1 MVINIECLVSA
12 CTRLNLQYQFSDA
25 NKNVVTVTIGGKK
38 YLFANAATPFN
49 ADSQANVFADKG
61 FTHDLLSNLD
71 IIPKTVGYPD
81 PATDTQYQS
90 YVEHNNISKIS
101 DDILNNFSL
110 PVIIKKN
117 RGYKG
122 VNVFS
127 CDSREEIQKSL
138 EIIFDKNSR
147 DYDYLA
153 LAQDKINIK
162 QEFRAIVF
170 KGELI
175 LIYLKDNSK
184 AKFTGNLSPLHWE
197 GAKTVVVSDDNTLG
211 QITKLVH
218 TVNSHLPIGFAGL
231 DLAIDK
237 NDKLWLI
244 EINSRPGFDLFVKD
258 NGKDKII
265 DLYEQ
270 ILNILIN

>member
-25 NKNVVTVTIGGKK
+25 NKNVVTVTINGQK

-49 ADSQANVFADKG
+49 TDSQANVFADKG
-61 FTHDLLSNLD
+61 FTHDLLSHLN

-81 PATDTQYQS
+81 PATDLQYQS
-90 YVEHNNISKIS
+90 YVEHKNMGKIS
-101 DDILNNFSL
+101 DNILNNFSL

-127 CDSREEIQKSL
+127 CDSKDEIQKSL
-138 EIIFDKNSR
+138 EIIFNKDSR

-170 KGELI
+170 GGVL
-175 LIYLKDNSK
+175 LLTYLKDNSK
-184 AKFTGNLSPLHWE
+184 AKFIGNLSPLHWD
-197 GAKTVVVSDDNTLG
+197 GAKTVVVSNDNTLG
-211 QITKLVH
+211 QITKLVY
-218 TVNSHLPIGFAGL
+218 TVNSRLPIGFAGL
-231 DLAIDK
+231 DLAIDQ
-237 NDKLWLI
+237 NGKLWLI
-244 EINSRPGFDLFVKD
+244 EINSRPGFDLFVRD
-258 NGKDKII
+258 NGKDKIVAM
-265 DLYEQ
+265 YES
-270 ILNILIN
+270 ILKKIAI

>member
-1 MVINIECLVSA
+1 
-12 CTRLNLQYQFSDA
+12 
-25 NKNVVTVTIGGKK
+25 VTVTVGDKK

-49 ADSQANVFADKG
+49 TDTQANVFADKG
-61 FTHDLLSNLD
+61 FTHDLLADLE
-71 IIPKTVGYPD
+71 IIPKTLGYPD
-81 PATDTQYQS
+81 PSTDSQYQS
-90 YVEHNNISKIS
+90 YVVHKNISKIS
-101 DDILNNFSL
+101 DNILNNFSL

-127 CDSREEIQKSL
+127 CDSKEEIQKSL
-138 EIIFDKNSR
+138 KIIFNKDSR

-170 KGELI
+170 GGVL
-175 LIYLKDNSK
+175 LLTYFKDNSK
-184 AKFTGNLSPLHWE
+184 AKFTGNLSPLHWQ
-197 GAKTVVVSDDNTLG
+197 GAKTVVVSDDNILG

-231 DLAIDK
+231 DLAIDQ
-237 NDKLWLI
+237 NGKLWLI
-244 EINSRPGFDLFVKD
+244 EINSRPGFDLFVRD
-258 NGKDKII
+258 NGKDKIVAM
-265 DLYEQ
+265 YES
-270 ILNILIN
+270 ILKKIAI